1 MKLTT
6 RGGIVLLDFGLAK
19 GAATAT
25 RASATASVFGYSR
38 SYAPLEQIQGTGTD
52 TRSDL
57 YSLAATLYH
66 LLTGIA
72 PIDGLTRA
80 GAVINNQPDPLRPAH
95 LAHAQVPESISKIL
109 HRAMALK
116 AALRPATAAEM
127 RTALRQAAS
136 ALAHTAPHGAAV
148 HTNGGHS
155 RHEATVLNGGT
166 QIFAGHEVAPSTLS
180 QTRRRPQALQT
191 ESELTIVDSS
201 LDVTRQSIKPYS
213 HTTFHAPETPQARKH
228 SPVMIVGIALAV
240 VIACAFV
247 AFPLLRSPANVPSDS
262 GAQSGT
268 QIGAPVEGQPATPG
282 ATQTEA
288 TLQTLNPA
296 SGQTLSPSPNSRMPG
311 ESRTQTGQS
320 SSGEAETPGGSLTSA
335 DGTKSIPPAVEASAD
350 KSGLVIQ
357 QSPAASS
364 QPANNSAAEYDAQ
377 RAEEL
382 RRKRQQQELE
392 LQQQR
397 QREQE
402 AFRPPHPPP
411 HHGGGFPPPGGEH
424 RPPPRRPPNF
434 R

>member
-1 MKLTT
+1 
-6 RGGIVLLDFGLAK
+6 
-19 GAATAT
+19 
-25 RASATASVFGYSR
+25 
-38 SYAPLEQIQGTGTD
+38 
-52 TRSDL
+52 
-57 YSLAATLYH
+57 
-66 LLTGIA
+66 
-72 PIDGLTRA
+72 
-80 GAVINNQPDPLRPAH
+80 
-95 LAHAQVPESISKIL
+95 
-109 HRAMALK
+109 MALK

-127 RTALRQAAS
+127 RTALRQATS
-136 ALAHTAPHGAAV
+136 ALAHTAPHLGAA

-166 QIFAGHEVAPSTLS
+166 QIFNGHDVAPSTLS
-180 QTRRRPQALQT
+180 QTRQRPYTSQA

-201 LDVTRQSIKPYS
+201 LDVTRASIKPYS
-213 HTTFHAPETPQARKH
+213 HTSFHAPETPQARRH
-228 SPVMIVGIALAV
+228 SPMMIVGVALTV
-240 VIACAFV
+240 LVACAFV
-247 AFPLLRSPANVPSDS
+247 AFPLLRSPATTVPSDS

-268 QIGAPVEGQPATPG
+268 QIGAPGEAQLSAPG

-296 SGQTLSPSPNSRMPG
+296 SGQALSTSPNSRIPG

-320 SSGEAETPGGSLTSA
+320 SSGEAETAGGSVTSA
-335 DGTKSIPPAVEASAD
+335 DGAKGVSSPVEASAD

-364 QPANNSAAEYDAQ
+364 QPGNTSAAEYDAQ

-402 AFRPPHPPP
+402 AFRPPPPPP
-411 HHGGGFPPPGGEH
+411 HHGGGYPPPGGEH